1 MCELEGALSKL
12 LSHATSRILPPSRN
26 GNIAVFCCVMSCVLD
41 LTISCLAVA
50 EMTVRN
56 DGNFWSS
63 TGSPHDIGEEF
74 ILYKLKHPL
83 SIVRA
88 VVVQV
93 YRATFQ
99 GGCAPFF

>member
-1 MCELEGALSKL
+1 MLIEGHFHLVLEPLHGANL
-12 LSHATSRILPPSRN
+12 N
-26 GNIAVFCCVMSCVLD
+26 AVC
-41 LTISCLAVA
+41 AA
-50 EMTVRN
+50 EMTVKN

-83 SIVRA
+83 SVVRA

-99 GGCAPFF
+99 GGCDSANHQACGIKHEPTQY